1 MKTPGLGKCRC
12 FLILS
17 GGQIKSVE
25 AYLADS
31 SLPSDLRPLYEA
43 KKKKTGRLQLSF
55 FPSQMGID
63 LNH

>member
-1 MKTPGLGKCRC
+1 MVNVVENL
-12 FLILS
+12 LILS

-43 KKKKTGRLQLSF
+43 KKKKTGRSGSCVC